1 MTSTCSDADLL
12 RRSLEGDRPAF
23 GEIVVR
29 YEGLVRAL
37 AYSACGDRAG
47 SEDIAQEAFVTAW
60 RRLRDL
66 RDAGRFR
73 PWLCSIAR
81 SAARLRLRHA
91 SRRPE
96 GHAAALDGLPE
107 IPDTVAAPDRILA
120 LREEERLVWEMLERL
135 PLPCREVLVLH
146 YREEHAAERIA
157 EELGIS
163 NQAVRQRLARGRAL
177 LRDRLAHLVED
188 SLQRGRR
195 SGGTCA
201 VAALA
206 ALPAALPAK
215 VSAASG
221 FNSIST
227 TIAAMT
233 KLQAAAAG
241 IVLAALA
248 GAPFLIHQQNTIHSL
263 RHQADAPAAAHS
275 HSGKT
280 LLTSPD
286 TAGSEKTP
294 HSLQDLRALL
304 KDRPSRRH
312 TAELWRQA
320 ERIPREELPALVLE
334 ALKLS
339 GNDWRDKEITALL
352 MERMAQL
359 DPSGA
364 AVLVAR
370 LDGGARITALTQ
382 LAAIAPAEALPLL
395 AALKGADLARVLA
408 DTAALD
414 RIAEHDPATT
424 AGLLAGIPMNSS
436 AAPLFARLAELW
448 AARDP
453 QKALTWAESLDFEQV
468 RSQALMKLYPEWAKQ
483 DRTAAFAALARVPEG
498 EFRRSIFDE
507 MAWGLISNDLS
518 HAETWV
524 RSLEGNQRSYA
535 LGLLSAHVST
545 IDHNRGRALLEE
557 AVSSGAA
564 RLSWPSEEVGRA
576 WAQHD
581 PAAAGKWAMTLPEG
595 DIRQHAAEGVAR
607 TWVAADPVAASAWI
621 ATLPPGVA
629 RNGATYYLVEGI
641 SRSDPAS
648 AFRWAASIT
657 GDPEKRLYLL
667 QRSVDSWTVTAPDA
681 ARAAIGNLTLSEGER
696 ESLIRRL

>member
-1 MTSTCSDADLL
+1 MTAPCCSEADLL

-23 GEIVVR
+23 GEIVGR

-60 RRLRDL
+60 QRLRDL

-81 SAARLRLRHA
+81 HAARLRLRHA

-96 GHAAALDGLPE
+96 GHAENLEELPE
-107 IPDTVAAPDRILA
+107 VPDTAAAPDRILA

-135 PLPCREVLVLH
+135 PLACREVLVLH
-146 YREEHAAERIA
+146 YREEHSAERIA
-157 EELGIS
+157 EELGLS

-177 LRDRLAHLVED
+177 LRNRLAHLVED

-195 SGGTCA
+195 SGGT
-201 VAALA
+201 LA
-206 ALPAALPAK
+206 AATLSALPVMLPAK

-221 FNSIST
+221 FHSIST
-227 TIAAMT
+227 SITAMT

-248 GAPFLIHQQNTIHSL
+248 GAPFIIHQRNTIQSL
-263 RHQADAPAAAHS
+263 RRQVDAPDAARS
-275 HSGKT
+275 HSAGT
-280 LLTSPD
+280 LGSTQHAID
-286 TAGSEKTP
+286 SEKP
-294 HSLQDLRALL
+294 HSLHELRALL
-304 KDRPSRRH
+304 RDGPSRRH

-339 GNDWRDKEITALL
+339 DSDWRDKEIAALL

-359 DPSGA
+359 DAPGA
-364 AVLVAR
+364 AALVAQ
-370 LDGGARITALTQ
+370 LDGNAKVTALTQ
-382 LAAIAPAEALPLL
+382 LTAIAPAEALSLL
-395 AALKGADLARVLA
+395 ATLKGADLARVLA
-408 DTAALD
+408 DTAALN
-414 RIAEHDPATT
+414 RIAEHDPAAT
-424 AGLLAGIPMNSS
+424 AGLLAGVPMNSK
-436 AAPLFARLAELW
+436 AASLFARLAELW
-448 AARDP
+448 AAREP
-453 QKALTWAESLDFEQV
+453 QKALAWAESLDFEQV

-483 DRTAAFAALARVPEG
+483 DRAAAFAALARVPEG

-507 MAWGLISNDLS
+507 MAWGVISSDLS
-518 HAETWV
+518 NAETWV

-557 AVSSGAA
+557 AVSSGAV